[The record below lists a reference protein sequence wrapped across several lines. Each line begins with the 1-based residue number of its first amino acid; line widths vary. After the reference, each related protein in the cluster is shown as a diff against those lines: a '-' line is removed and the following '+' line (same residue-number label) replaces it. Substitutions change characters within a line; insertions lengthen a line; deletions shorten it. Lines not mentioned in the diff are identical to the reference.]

1 MITVVK
7 YFTRKNAIVRKRK
20 ILYPDIILHRRA
32 LLRQLEKAGSRKRNE
47 SKEWEQ
53 LINSIHLDDIGDINH
68 NNTFMEVIEAIAT
81 PNSKISKREAIRY
94 MRNLYNFIKNLDHI
108 SYETWKGHCRKVRSR
123 EGKRTLTVE
132 HSILEKV
139 CTYLETTHQKTFD
152 PHAIGKNEFQ
162 EAIET
167 LLYDANNRKNI

>member
-1 MITVVK
+1 M
-7 YFTRKNAIVRKRK
+7 RKRE
-20 ILYPDIILHRRA
+20 ILYSDIILHRIA
-32 LLRQLEKAGSRKRNE
+32 LLRQLKNSKSKMVETWEK
-47 SKEWEQ
+47 Q
-53 LINSIHLDDIGDINH
+53 LTSNKNINNFHGVTNRLTNK
-68 NNTFMEVIEAIAT
+68 EVIDAIHDFNPAAT
-81 PNSKISKREAIRY
+81 HPAVKRF
-94 MRNLYNFIKNLDHI
+94 MFKLHKFINELDHI

-167 LLYDANNRKNI
+167 LLHDANNRKNI

>member
-1 MITVVK
+1 MNSGKCT
-7 YFTRKNAIVRKRK
+7 TMRKRV
-20 ILYPDIILHRRA
+20 ILYSDIILFRYD
-32 LLRQLEKAGSRKRNE
+32 LLRQLKKAN
-47 SKEWEQ
+47 SKKNDSALKWEQ
-53 LINSIHLDDIGDINH
+53 LINSCDLHEICEINH
-68 NNTFMEVIEAIAT
+68 NYKNTQVIKALANSNLGMNIAEATALMG
-81 PNSKISKREAIRY
+81 KLHR
-94 MRNLYNFIKNLDHI
+94 FIENLDHG